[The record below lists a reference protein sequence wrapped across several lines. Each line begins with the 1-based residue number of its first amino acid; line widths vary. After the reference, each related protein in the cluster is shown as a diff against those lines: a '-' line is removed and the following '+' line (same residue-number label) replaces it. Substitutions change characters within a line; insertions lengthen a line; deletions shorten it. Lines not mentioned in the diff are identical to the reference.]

1 MRQLTAFLIL
11 QLSFVSLPAIAETTR
26 TIVGQEMP
34 IGNGTVRTWL
44 KINEK
49 NGTPESIGVTMTE
62 GGLYGLPE
70 DKDPAQKGSL
80 KLKLIDGSPHHTFE
94 YEILFPEEAEMT
106 AFNHMGYNWNPEGHG
121 PLPGVFFEPHY
132 DVHFY
137 MASPEYRHAIKN
149 EDLTDLKI
157 LNLEPPKEFLPPKYE
172 RAPNTS
178 EPRMGTHYAD
188 MSSDQ
193 LKPGHFSNIFL
204 IGVHDGNI
212 IFWEPMITRN
222 YLLSKPNFHAELPQ
236 PEAYPVSGYYP
247 TAYSVVYDEKRKE
260 FDISL
265 DGLTL
270 RTASYPGNVY
280 GVDPCLDSR
289 LVKIIFKYAQEKPD
303 YLKVPKQCEPLIPVI
318 DAEFKRRQG
327 KS

>member
-1 MRQLTAFLIL
+1 
-11 QLSFVSLPAIAETTR
+11 
-26 TIVGQEMP
+26 
-34 IGNGTVRTWL
+34 
-44 KINEK
+44 
-49 NGTPESIGVTMTE
+49 
-62 GGLYGLPE
+62 
-70 DKDPAQKGSL
+70 
-80 KLKLIDGSPHHTFE
+80 
-94 YEILFPEEAEMT
+94 
-106 AFNHMGYNWNPEGHG
+106 
-121 PLPGVFFEPHY
+121 
-132 DVHFY
+132 
-137 MASPEYRHAIKN
+137 
-149 EDLTDLKI
+149 
-157 LNLEPPKEFLPPKYE
+157 
-172 RAPNTS
+172 
-178 EPRMGTHYAD
+178 
-188 MSSDQ
+188 
-193 LKPGHFSNIFL
+193 
-204 IGVHDGNI
+204 
-212 IFWEPMITRN
+212 MITRN

>member
-11 QLSFVSLPAIAETTR
+11 QLSFASATVVADTTR
-26 TIVGQEMP
+26 TIMGEEVP

-44 KINEK
+44 KINERT
-49 NGTPESIGVTMTE
+49 GVPESIGVTMTE

-70 DKDPAQKGSL
+70 DADPPQKGSL

-94 YEILFPEEAEMT
+94 YGLHFPEEAEMT

-137 MASPEYRHAIKN
+137 MASLEYRHAIKN
-149 EDLTDLKI
+149 DDLTDLKV
-157 LNLEPPKEFLPPKYE
+157 LNLEPPKEFLPPRYE
-172 RAPNTS
+172 RAPSTS

-193 LKPGHFSNIFL
+193 LKPGNFTNIFL
-204 IGVHDGNI
+204 IGVHDGSI
-212 IFWEPMITRN
+212 IFWEPMITRE
-222 YLLSKPNFHAELPQ
+222 YLLTKPNFHADIPQ

-247 TAYSVVYDEKRKE
+247 TAYSVVYDEKHKE

-265 DGLTL
+265 DGLKL
-270 RTASYPGNVY
+270 RVASYPGNVY
-280 GVDPCLDSR
+280 SVDACLDSR
-289 LVKIIFKYAQEKPD
+289 LVKIIFKYAHEKPNH
-303 YLKVPKQCEPLIPVI
+303 LTVPKGCEELIPLI
-318 DAEFKRRQG
+318 DEFKSRQS
-327 KS
+327 KL

>member
-1 MRQLTAFLIL
+1 MRVLAVFLMVPLLFGSSTAM
-11 QLSFVSLPAIAETTR
+11 AGKTR
-26 TIVGQEMP
+26 TIVGEEMP

-44 KINEK
+44 KINEET
-49 NGTPESIGVTMTE
+49 GVPESIGVTMTE
-62 GGLYGLPE
+62 GGLHGLPQ
-70 DKDPAQKGSL
+70 DDDPAQEDSL

-94 YEILFPEEAEMT
+94 YELLFPEEAEMT

-137 MASPEYRHAIKN
+137 MASPEYRHAIENK
-149 EDLTDLKI
+149 DLLDLKI
-157 LNLEPPKEFLPPKYE
+157 LNLEPPKEFLPPNYE

-188 MSSDQ
+188 MSSEQ
-193 LKPGHFSNIFL
+193 LKPGQFNNIFL
-204 IGVHDGNI
+204 FGVHDGNI
-212 IFWEPMITRN
+212 IFWEPMITRE
-222 YLLSKPNFHAELPQ
+222 YLLTKPNFHAELPQ

-260 FDISL
+260 FDVSL

-289 LVKIIFKYAQEKPD
+289 LVKIIFKYTQEKPEHIE
-303 YLKVPKQCEPLIPVI
+303 VPKQCEPLLPLI
-318 DAEFKRRQG
+318 DNELKRRQG
-327 KS
+327 ES